1 MTVQGLSLLDE
12 DLKRELT
19 GLYQD
24 WNRHYH
30 GIEHIEALLTL
41 AGEYRA
47 LLSDPQAV
55 EAAIWF
61 HDAIY
66 DSQAKDNE
74 AQSAEFARRRLGD
87 KLEPARLDR
96 IATMILAT
104 AKHELPELKSAA
116 ALRDAELFL
125 DMDMS
130 ILGAAPDVFD
140 RYEAAVRKEYAWV
153 PQAAWIAGRSAVL
166 RSFLD
171 RPFIYLSKEFQ
182 DRFEAQ
188 ARENI
193 RRSLSNLEKIK
204 S

>member
-1 MTVQGLSLLDE
+1 MAQGSPPLDE

-19 GLYQD
+19 GLYRD
-24 WNRHYH
+24 GNRHYH
-30 GIEHIEALLTL
+30 GIAHIEALLAL
-41 AGEYRA
+41 AEEYRA

-74 AQSAEFARRRLGD
+74 ERSADLAWRRLAG
-87 KLEPARLDR
+87 KLEPARLER
-96 IATMILAT
+96 VATMILAT
-104 AKHELPELKSAA
+104 AKHELPQIENAGA
-116 ALRDAELFL
+116 VRDAELFL

-140 RYEAAVRKEYAWV
+140 GYEAAVRKEYAWV
-153 PQAAWIAGRSAVL
+153 PEAAWIAGRSAVL

-171 RPFIYLSKEFQ
+171 RPFIYLSEEFR

-193 RRSLSNLEKIK
+193 RRSLAALEKINL
-204 S
+204 

>member
-1 MTVQGLSLLDE
+1 VTAAGPPPVDE
-12 DLKRELT
+12 ALKRELT
-19 GLYQD
+19 ALYRD
-24 WNRHYH
+24 GSRHYH
-30 GIEHIEALLTL
+30 SIEHIDALLAL
-41 AGEYRA
+41 VEEYRP

-66 DSQAKDNE
+66 NSQAKDNE
-74 AQSAEFARRRLGD
+74 ERSADLAAHRLTG
-87 KLEPARLDR
+87 KLEATRLDR
-96 IATMILAT
+96 IVTMILAT

-130 ILGAAPDVFD
+130 ILGAAADIFD

-153 PQAAWIAGRSAVL
+153 PEAAWVTGRRAVL

-171 RPFIYLSKEFQ
+171 RPFIYLSVEFR

-193 RRSLSNLEKIK
+193 SRSLSALERTGP
-204 S
+204 

>member
-1 MTVQGLSLLDE
+1 MTAAGAPPIDE
-12 DLKRELT
+12 ALKRELT
-19 GLYQD
+19 VLYRD
-24 WNRHYH
+24 GSRHYH
-30 GIEHIEALLTL
+30 GIEHIEALLAL
-41 AGEYRA
+41 AEEYRP

-74 AQSAEFARRRLGD
+74 AQSADLAARRLSG
-87 KLEPARLDR
+87 KLEATRLDR
-96 IATMILAT
+96 IVTMIRAT
-104 AKHELPELKSAA
+104 AKHELPRLESAA
-116 ALRDAELFL
+116 ASRDAALFL

-140 RYEAAVRKEYAWV
+140 TYEAAVRKEYAWV
-153 PQAAWIAGRSAVL
+153 AQSAWTAGRSAVL
-166 RSFLD
+166 HSFLE
-171 RPFIYLSKEFQ
+171 RPSIYLTEEFR
-182 DRFEAQ
+182 DRFETQ

-193 RRSLSNLEKIK
+193 SRSLSALERTG

>member
-1 MTVQGLSLLDE
+1 VTAAGAPPIDE
-12 DLKRELT
+12 ALKRELT
-19 GLYQD
+19 SLYRD
-24 WNRHYH
+24 GSRHYH
-30 GIEHIEALLTL
+30 GIEHIEALLAL
-41 AGEYRA
+41 AEEYLP

-74 AQSAEFARRRLGD
+74 ERSADLAARRLSG
-87 KLEPARLDR
+87 KLEATRLDR
-96 IATMILAT
+96 IVTMIRAT
-104 AKHELPELKSAA
+104 AKHELPRLESAA

-130 ILGAAPDVFD
+130 ILGAAADIFD

-153 PQAAWIAGRSAVL
+153 PEAAWVTGRRAVL

-171 RPFIYLSKEFQ
+171 RPFIYLSVEFR
-182 DRFEAQ
+182 DRFETQ

-193 RRSLSNLEKIK
+193 RRSLSALECTGP
-204 S
+204 

>member
-61 HDAIY
+61 HDTIY

-74 AQSAEFARRRLGD
+74 AQSAELARRRLAG

-104 AKHELPELKSAA
+104 AKHELPKLESATA
-116 ALRDAELFL
+116 VRDTELFL

-130 ILGAAPDVFD
+130 ILGAAPEVFD
-140 RYEAAVRKEYAWV
+140 SYEAAVRKEYAWV

>member
-1 MTVQGLSLLDE
+1 MAQGSPPLDE

-19 GLYQD
+19 GLYRD
-24 WNRHYH
+24 GNRHYH
-30 GIEHIEALLTL
+30 GIAHIEALLAL
-41 AGEYRA
+41 AEEYRP

-66 DSQAKDNE
+66 DSTAKDNE
-74 AQSAEFARRRLGD
+74 ERSADLARRRLAG
-87 KLEPARLDR
+87 KLEPARLNR

-104 AKHELPELKSAA
+104 AKHELPKLESAGA
-116 ALRDAELFL
+116 VRDAELFL

-140 RYEAAVRKEYAWV
+140 GYEAAVRKEYAWV
-153 PQAAWIAGRSAVL
+153 PEAAWIAGRSAVL
-166 RSFLD
+166 RSFLN
-171 RPFIYLSKEFQ
+171 RPFIYLSEEFR

-193 RRSLSNLEKIK
+193 RRSLAALEKINL
-204 S
+204 